1 MKQMFSR
8 ASKRSSPQLNN
19 NVNNTNN
26 VKYIMPIKYY
36 SNPVN
41 ALNGKKIEEES
52 KPILPKMTWG
62 EPTWY
67 FLHCLAEKI
76 KENEYSSKKDDI
88 LKIIYSICTNL
99 PCPYCS
105 NHAKIYLNKINFNT
119 IDTKEELKK
128 MLYMFHNNIN
138 STKSYPLFSE
148 NQLHSKYK
156 SMDFYQVINNF
167 IYTFEKSGNGGGLK
181 LSTENMFRKNVLKE
195 VKQWIRMNLQ
205 HFDR

>member
-76 KENEYSSKKDDI
+76 KENECSGCQKKSD
-88 LKIIYSICTNL
+88 STNVMIA
-99 PCPYCS
+99 PI
-105 NHAKIYLNKINFNT
+105 K
-119 IDTKEELKK
+119 
-128 MLYMFHNNIN
+128 
-138 STKSYPLFSE
+138 PL
-148 NQLHSKYK
+148 
-156 SMDFYQVINNF
+156 
-167 IYTFEKSGNGGGLK
+167 
-181 LSTENMFRKNVLKE
+181 
-195 VKQWIRMNLQ
+195 
-205 HFDR
+205 

>member
-8 ASKRSSPQLNN
+8 ASKRSSPQLNM
-19 NVNNTNN
+19 NNT
-26 VKYIMPIKYY
+26 KYLMPIKYY
-36 SNPVN
+36 LNPVN
-41 ALNGKKIEEES
+41 ALNGKKIEES
-52 KPILPKMTWG
+52 PKPILPKMTWG

-76 KENEYSSKKDDI
+76 KENEYSSKKDEI
-88 LKIIYSICTNL
+88 LKIIYLICTNL

-138 STKSYPLFSE
+138 TSKNYPLFSE
-148 NQLHSKYK
+148 NQLNSKYK

-167 IYTFEKSGNGGGLK
+167 IYTFEKSSNGGGLK
-181 LSTENMFRKNVLKE
+181 LSTDNMFKKNVLKE
-195 VKQWIRMNLQ
+195 VKQWLKMNLQ
-205 HFDR
+205 YFDR